1 MKIAFSIPLSMS
13 LFNDSSL
20 SKQTCMT
27 SKHDWLTA
35 RPIAHR
41 GLHDAGKQIYENTL
55 SACKVALIKNFS
67 MEVDLHLA
75 SDGIPVVFHDRTLE
89 RMCNDP
95 RQVRALD
102 SNELSNITIGSSND
116 YIAPLSELLE
126 LIDGNAGLILE
137 LKGVVNEDDGFVESV
152 ARCLADY
159 QGPVALMS
167 FNHWILKDARAL
179 APHLTLGLVA
189 EGNERQHS
197 SHRAIVQEC
206 NVDFVTYDQ
215 NDLPNKFCEEFR
227 ATGKPLLCWT
237 IKDAERMKRSL
248 NYVDQVTFEQ
258 FDPDNI

>member
-1 MKIAFSIPLSMS
+1 MS
-13 LFNDSSL
+13 LYNDSSL

-41 GLHDAGKQIYENTL
+41 GLHDADKHIYENSL
-55 SACKVALIKNFS
+55 SACKAALIKNFS
-67 MEVDLHLA
+67 IEVDLHLA
-75 SDGIPVVFHDRTLE
+75 SDGVPVVFHDRSLE
-89 RMCNDP
+89 HMCNDP
-95 RQVRALD
+95 RKVRELD
-102 SNELSNITIGSSND
+102 STELRNITIGSSSD

-126 LIDGNAGLILE
+126 LIDGKVGLILE
-137 LKGVVNEDDGFVESV
+137 LKGIVNEDNGFVESV

-167 FNHWILKDARAL
+167 FSHWILKDAREL
-179 APHLTLGLVA
+179 APQLTLGLVA

-197 SHRAIVQEC
+197 SHRTIAQEC
-206 NVDFVTYDQ
+206 NVDFVTYNQ
-215 NDLPNKFCEEFR
+215 NDLPNKFCEEYR

-237 IKDAERMKRSL
+237 IKDAEGMKRSL